1 MLYDLSN
8 PYEVQKFRSKVDEMV
23 SRKEVC
29 ELKARRLQRTTN
41 QNSYLHLLLG
51 YFAQEFGYTLD
62 EVKVDIFKRQCN
74 ADIFIVQRK
83 NKRGQMVQ
91 RLRSSA
97 SLTTEELSLAIDR
110 FKQYSASECGLY
122 LPDSDEHKALL
133 WAQKQIDNYK
143 QYI

>member
-62 EVKVDIFKRQCN
+62 EVKVDIFKRQ
-74 ADIFIVQRK
+74 
-83 NKRGQMVQ
+83 
-91 RLRSSA
+91 
-97 SLTTEELSLAIDR
+97 
-110 FKQYSASECGLY
+110 
-122 LPDSDEHKALL
+122 
-133 WAQKQIDNYK
+133 
-143 QYI
+143 